1 MPLPVRSRQAA
12 ATRRRMA
19 SHEAVR
25 MRAVKNRRAKTNGE
39 YFREGRINRYAR
51 NDKDTSA
58 VGEPPTSGGEQV
70 IATDQAAPNGD
81 NSVRPTGG

>member
-1 MPLPVRSRQAA
+1 
-12 ATRRRMA
+12 MA

-51 NDKDTSA
+51 NDRNTPA
-58 VGEPPTSGGEQV
+58 VSEPPESGGGQL
-70 IATDQAAPNGD
+70 IATDQAAPNGN
-81 NSVRPTGG
+81 NSVAPDGG